1 MGIQDIEGGKGVKAG
16 IAEPRVVLVVED
28 DVMVRMLAC
37 DILKDG
43 GFDLLEAVNADEAQV
58 LLEARPDIALMF
70 TDVDMPGKIN
80 GVGLARL
87 AALRTPGLPILITSG
102 AAALDP
108 ADLPPH
114 GRFVQKPYS
123 PSVLLDLIGAMI
135 GPAPEVR
142 DEP

>member
-1 MGIQDIEGGKGVKAG
+1 MEIEIVEGQ
-16 IAEPRVVLVVED
+16 IADGAVAPRRVVLVVED

-43 GFDLLEAVNADEAQV
+43 GFDPLEAVNADEAQQ

-70 TDVDMPGKIN
+70 TDVDMPGQIN

-108 ADLPPH
+108 ADLPPF

-123 PSVLLDLIGAMI
+123 PSFLLDLVGTMI
-135 GPAPEVR
+135 GGAAPAS
-142 DEP
+142 